1 MAEGCIRVFDS
12 VNKRQFRLCLLQ
24 DRLIGSFVVTG
35 MLILVAAPWSWAA
48 DPQVDWAS
56 LNLTSEQ
63 ASSLSEYE
71 SEWKDTCAQV
81 LPEIKRDKDELMRL
95 LNSPNG
101 DPNRIMQLHSQIKA
115 NEMKLQHAAMR
126 TYLKKKNTLSP
137 GQQKQL
143 HRIMGQQFKR

>member
-1 MAEGCIRVFDS
+1 MLDRI
-12 VNKRQFRLCLLQ
+12 NKRQFLLCPPQ
-24 DRLIGSFVVTG
+24 DKLAWSFVVTS
-35 MLILVAAPWSWAA
+35 ILLLVIAPWSWAENL
-48 DPQVDWAS
+48 QIDWTS

-63 ASSLSEYE
+63 AASLNAYE

-95 LNSPNG
+95 LNSSNA
-101 DPNRIMQLHSQIKA
+101 DPDRIMQLHSQIKA
-115 NEMKLQHAAMR
+115 NEMKLQHAAMK
-126 TYLKKKNTLSP
+126 TYLKKKNALSP